1 MFKKLLFFSAVS
13 LAFAAC
19 SDDHDALT
27 DDTDRPGTGS
37 ALPERLYVLCEGLM
51 GANQASIDCY
61 DFSTGSYLRNAYVE
75 ANPNVVLELGDVGND
90 LQCYGGSIWAV
101 INGSNKVEVMD
112 ASTLIRR
119 GQVDI
124 PNCRCVAFDGGYAYV
139 TSYAGPVNDA
149 DGSQRGYVAKV
160 DTATL
165 TVVDTLHVGRQPE
178 GLAVADGKLYVANSG
193 GYCMPAY
200 ENTLSVIDLADFRR
214 RTTLPVAVNMQR
226 IVVDRQGM
234 LWVNAT
240 GNYADV
246 APSLCRVDP
255 QSGQVTTLDIPVG
268 SMTLQGDS
276 LYIVSNEWDFVL
288 NRGIPAS
295 AIVDV
300 SRGAVVSRQL
310 VDATVLEQMV
320 PYSVAVHPRTHEIF
334 ISDAGDYVS
343 PGTLYCFGRDG
354 SLAWK
359 VRTGHIPGHLLLVGE
374 E

>member
-1 MFKKLLFFSAVS
+1 MFKKLLFFSVVS
-13 LAFAAC
+13 LAFIAC
-19 SDDHDALT
+19 DDDNSPLNPDANL
-27 DDTDRPGTGS
+27 PGSGT
-37 ALPERLYVLCEGLM
+37 ALPERLYVLCAGLM
-51 GANQASIDCY
+51 GTYQATIDCY
-61 DFSTGSYLRNAYVE
+61 DFSTSSYLRNAYVE
-75 ANPNVVLELGDVGND
+75 ANPHVVLELGDVGND
-90 LQCYGGSIWAV
+90 LQRYGGSLWAV
-101 INGSNKVEVMD
+101 INGSHKVEVMD

-200 ENTLSVIDLADFRR
+200 ENTLSVIDLADFKCRS
-214 RTTLPVAVNMQR
+214 TIPVAVNMQH
-226 IVVDRQGM
+226 IVVDTRGM
-234 LWVNAT
+234 LWVSAT

-255 QSGQVTTLDIPVG
+255 RSGQSTTFPIPVG

-276 LYIVSNEWDFVL
+276 LYIVSNEWDFTL
-288 NRGIPAS
+288 NHGVPAS
-295 AIVDV
+295 AIVNV
-300 SRGAVVSRQL
+300 ERGEIVSRQL
-310 VDATVLEQMV
+310 VDADILAQTV
-320 PYSVAVHPRTHEIF
+320 PYGIAVHPRTHEIF

-343 PGTLYCFGRDG
+343 PGTLYCFQRDG
-354 SLAWK
+354 QLAWK
-359 VRTGHIPGHLLLVGE
+359 VRTGQIPGHLLMVGQQ
-374 E
+374 

>member
-1 MFKKLLFFSAVS
+1 MFKKLLFFSVVS
-13 LAFAAC
+13 LAFIAC
-19 SDDHDALT
+19 DDDNSPLNP
-27 DDTDRPGTGS
+27 DPEVPGSGT

-51 GANQASIDCY
+51 GTNQAAIDCY

-75 ANPNVVLELGDVGND
+75 ANPHVVLELGDVGND
-90 LQCYGGSIWAV
+90 LQRYGGSLWAV
-101 INGSNKVEVMD
+101 INGSQKVEVMD

-200 ENTLSVIDLADFRR
+200 ENTLSVIDLADFKCRS
-214 RTTLPVAVNMQR
+214 TIPVAVNMQH
-226 IVVDRQGM
+226 IVVDTRGM
-234 LWVNAT
+234 LWVSAT

-255 QSGQVTTLDIPVG
+255 RSGQSTTFPIPVG

-276 LYIVSNEWDFVL
+276 LYIVSNEWDFTL
-288 NRGIPAS
+288 NHGVPAS
-295 AIVDV
+295 AIVNV
-300 SRGAVVSRQL
+300 ERGEIVSRQL
-310 VDATVLEQMV
+310 VDADILAQTV
-320 PYSVAVHPRTHEIF
+320 PYGIAVHPRTHEIF

-343 PGTLYCFGRDG
+343 PGTLYCFQRDG
-354 SLAWK
+354 QLAWK
-359 VRTGHIPGHLLLVGE
+359 VRTGQIPGHLLMVGQQ
-374 E
+374 

>member
-1 MFKKLLFFSAVS
+1 MFKKLLFFSVVS
-13 LAFAAC
+13 LVFIAC
-19 SDDHDALT
+19 DDDNSPLNPDADL
-27 DDTDRPGTGS
+27 PGSGT

-51 GANQASIDCY
+51 GTNQAAIDCY
-61 DFSTGSYLRNAYVE
+61 DFSTSSYLRNAYVE
-75 ANPNVVLELGDVGND
+75 ANPHVVLELGDVGND
-90 LQCYGGSIWAV
+90 LQRYGGSLWAV
-101 INGSNKVEVMD
+101 INGSQKVEVMD

-200 ENTLSVIDLADFRR
+200 ENTLSVIDLADFKCRS
-214 RTTLPVAVNMQR
+214 TIPVAVNMQH
-226 IVVDRQGM
+226 IVVDTRGM
-234 LWVNAT
+234 LWVSAT

-255 QSGQVTTLDIPVG
+255 RSGQSTTFPIPVG

-276 LYIVSNEWDFVL
+276 LYIVSNEWDFTL
-288 NRGIPAS
+288 NHGVPAS
-295 AIVDV
+295 AIVNV
-300 SRGAVVSRQL
+300 ERGEIVSRQL
-310 VDATVLEQMV
+310 VDADILAQTV
-320 PYSVAVHPRTHEIF
+320 PYGIAVHPRTHEIF

-343 PGTLYCFGRDG
+343 PGTLYCFQRDG
-354 SLAWK
+354 QLAWK
-359 VRTGHIPGHLLLVGE
+359 VRTGQIPGHLLMVGQQ
-374 E
+374 

>member
-1 MFKKLLFFSAVS
+1 MFKKLLFFSVVS
-13 LAFAAC
+13 LALIAC
-19 SDDHDALT
+19 DDDNSPLNPDADL
-27 DDTDRPGTGS
+27 PGSGT

-51 GANQASIDCY
+51 GTNQAAIDCY
-61 DFSTGSYLRNAYVE
+61 DFSTSSYLRNAYVE
-75 ANPNVVLELGDVGND
+75 ANPHVVLELGDVGND
-90 LQCYGGSIWAV
+90 LQRYGGSLWAV
-101 INGSNKVEVMD
+101 INGSHKVEVMD

-200 ENTLSVIDLADFRR
+200 ENTLSVIDLADFKGSS
-214 RTTLPVAVNMQR
+214 TIPVAVNMQH
-226 IVVDRQGM
+226 IVVDTRGM
-234 LWVNAT
+234 LWVSAT

-255 QSGQVTTLDIPVG
+255 RSGQSTTFPIPVG

-276 LYIVSNEWDFVL
+276 LYIVSNEWDFTL
-288 NRGIPAS
+288 NHGVPAS
-295 AIVDV
+295 AIVNV
-300 SRGAVVSRQL
+300 ERGEIVSRQL
-310 VDATVLEQMV
+310 VDADILAQTV
-320 PYSVAVHPRTHEIF
+320 PYGIAVHPRTHEIF

-343 PGTLYCFGRDG
+343 PGTLYCFQHDG
-354 SLAWK
+354 QLAWK
-359 VRTGHIPGHLLLVGE
+359 VRTGQIPGHLLMVGQQ
-374 E
+374 

>member
-1 MFKKLLFFSAVS
+1 MFKKLLFFSVVS
-13 LAFAAC
+13 LAFIAC
-19 SDDHDALT
+19 DDDNSPLNPDADL
-27 DDTDRPGTGS
+27 PGSGT

-51 GANQASIDCY
+51 GTNQAAIDCY
-61 DFSTGSYLRNAYVE
+61 DFSTSSYLRNAYVE
-75 ANPNVVLELGDVGND
+75 ANPHVVLELGDVGND
-90 LQCYGGSIWAV
+90 LQCYGGSLWAV
-101 INGSNKVEVMD
+101 INGSHKVEVMD

-178 GLAVADGKLYVANSG
+178 GLAVADGKLYVTNSG

-200 ENTLSVIDLADFRR
+200 ENTLSVIDLADFKCRS
-214 RTTLPVAVNMQR
+214 TIPVAVNMQH
-226 IVVDRQGM
+226 IVVDTRGM
-234 LWVNAT
+234 LWVSAT

-255 QSGQVTTLDIPVG
+255 RSGQSTTFPIPVG

-276 LYIVSNEWDFVL
+276 LYIVSNEWDFTL
-288 NRGIPAS
+288 NHGVPAS
-295 AIVDV
+295 AIVNV
-300 SRGAVVSRQL
+300 ERGEIVSRQL
-310 VDATVLEQMV
+310 VDADILAQTV
-320 PYSVAVHPRTHEIF
+320 PYGIAVHPRTHEIF

-343 PGTLYCFGRDG
+343 PGTLYCFQRDG
-354 SLAWK
+354 QLAWK
-359 VRTGHIPGHLLLVGE
+359 VRTGQIPGHLLMVGQQ
-374 E
+374 

>member
-1 MFKKLLFFSAVS
+1 M
-13 LAFAAC
+13 
-19 SDDHDALT
+19 
-27 DDTDRPGTGS
+27 
-37 ALPERLYVLCEGLM
+37 
-51 GANQASIDCY
+51 
-61 DFSTGSYLRNAYVE
+61 
-75 ANPNVVLELGDVGND
+75 
-90 LQCYGGSIWAV
+90 
-101 INGSNKVEVMD
+101 
-112 ASTLIRR
+112 
-119 GQVDI
+119 DI
-124 PNCRCVAFDGGYAYV
+124 PNCRCVAFDGVYAYV

-178 GLAVADGKLYVANSG
+178 GLTVADGKLYVANSG

-200 ENTLSVIDLADFRR
+200 ENTLSVIDLNDFKCR
-214 RTTLPVAVNMQR
+214 RTIPVAVNMQH

-295 AIVDV
+295 SIVDV
-300 SRGAVVSRQL
+300 SRGAVVSHQL
-310 VDATVLEQMV
+310 VDAAVLEQTV
-320 PYSVAVHPRTHEIF
+320 PYSVAVHPRTHDIF
-334 ISDAGDYVS
+334 ITDAGDYVS